1 MSQKEHLRLVWQT
14 SGSPLMQKTVAGSL
28 HETVRQ
34 ELVRRVMKGEY
45 KAEAPLPSVATL
57 AEEFGVSAI
66 TIKRALRDL
75 QSTGILRTVPGLG
88 TFIRERHRFIRDV
101 NFGFVS
107 SKDGQRSEREPR
119 IQLAS
124 VSREAI
130 RHPSFSEFDAPTG
143 TMLCLRKIISADGI
157 PLIFDT
163 SYFPLSFD
171 SVFDEYGDELACE
184 ALHNC
189 GANQEKISLLIDAA
203 PASEEAQQAFGI
215 PNGYPTLRRLYEL
228 TTLEPAFT
236 VFGISESPFDRLACS
251 VHLNR
256 TDTIRSPMQTS

>member
-1 MSQKEHLRLVWQT
+1 
-14 SGSPLMQKTVAGSL
+14 MQKTVTGLL

-34 ELVRRVMKGEY
+34 EIARRVMKNEY
-45 KAEAPLPSVATL
+45 KTGEPLPSVAAL

-75 QSTGILRTVPGLG
+75 QSTGVLRTVSGLG

-101 NFGFVS
+101 NFGFTS
-107 SKDGQRSEREPR
+107 PKDEQDVECKPR
-119 IQLAS
+119 IQLRS

-130 RHPSFSEFDAPTG
+130 CHPSFSEFGAPTG
-143 TMLCLRKIISADGI
+143 TMLCLRKVISADGI

-171 SVFDEYGDELACE
+171 RVFDEFGDELACE
-184 ALHNC
+184 ALHGC
-189 GANQEKISLLIDAA
+189 GANHGKISLLIDAA

-228 TTLEPAFT
+228 TTIEPAFT

-251 VHLNR
+251 VHLNKIDEIHAP
-256 TDTIRSPMQTS
+256 TQRS